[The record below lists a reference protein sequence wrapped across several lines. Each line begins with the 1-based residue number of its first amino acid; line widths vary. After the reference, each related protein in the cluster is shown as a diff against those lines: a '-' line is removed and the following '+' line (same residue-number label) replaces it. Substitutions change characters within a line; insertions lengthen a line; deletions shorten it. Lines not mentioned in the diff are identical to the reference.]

1 MKRVGLQEV
10 CCSCVV
16 VLLAVIAGCQEEQTV
31 GIRSPTPRAIGKLGP
46 EESFELIVE
55 TFRRGV
61 EDVQIGFR
69 MPREGGHSMMVG
81 KNEVS
86 HVLIR
91 PAKEGE
97 PYKGI
102 IKVDS
107 ESRYS
112 IKKSTEEDEESE
124 SEESS
129 EEEEAPSRLNATGE
143 PSGTEILDTELVGT
157 TGGVGKTSRSKL
169 PAGDSVVSRR
179 PDQMKRE
186 YELLYQNGR
195 WELVTKLDPETEQ
208 SIDNAFKH
216 ALQTQI

>member
-16 VLLAVIAGCQEEQTV
+16 LLLAVIAGCQDKQTV
-31 GIRSPTPRAIGKLGP
+31 GLRSPNPRAIGKLGP

-112 IKKSTEEDEESE
+112 IKKSTEQDEESE
-124 SEESS
+124 SEKDS
-129 EEEEAPSRLNATGE
+129 EEEDAPSRLNAAGE

-157 TGGVGKTSRSKL
+157 VGASEKISRPKL
-169 PAGDSVVSRR
+169 PAGNSVVSRQK
-179 PDQMKRE
+179 DQMERE

>member
-1 MKRVGLQEV
+1 
-10 CCSCVV
+10 
-16 VLLAVIAGCQEEQTV
+16 
-31 GIRSPTPRAIGKLGP
+31 
-46 EESFELIVE
+46 
-55 TFRRGV
+55 
-61 EDVQIGFR
+61 

-112 IKKSTEEDEESE
+112 IKKSPEEDEESE

-129 EEEEAPSRLNATGE
+129 EEQDAPPSLNSAGE

-157 TGGVGKTSRSKL
+157 TGGGGKTSRSKL

-186 YELLYQNGR
+186 YELRYQNGR